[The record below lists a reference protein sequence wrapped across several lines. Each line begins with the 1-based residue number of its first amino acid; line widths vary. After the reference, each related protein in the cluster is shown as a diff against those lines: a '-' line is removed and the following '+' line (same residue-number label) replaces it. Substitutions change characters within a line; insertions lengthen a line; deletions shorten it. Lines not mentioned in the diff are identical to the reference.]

1 MRPSLRREA
10 YLYHLSVAICGCSL
24 GLIGLSGLRS
34 SGLGVVP
41 VLLTIS
47 GFGMVA
53 GSVFEAFWRTPAE
66 SVPDR
71 RLLWLTVGGAALA
84 IVGGALTLL
93 D

>member
-1 MRPSLRREA
+1 MSPSSRREA
-10 YLYHLSVAICGCSL
+10 YLYHLSMVICGCSL

-53 GSVFEAFWRTPAE
+53 GSVFEAFRGAPDE

-71 RLLWLTVGGAALA
+71 RLLRLTVGGAVLA